1 LFECCEGLPTYN
13 SWRKFCGLNAVTFD
27 YMPDHTDQQ
36 RRKFAQTYDH
46 PDDIDLFPAAITER

>member
-27 YMPDHTDQQ
+27 YMPEHTDQQ
-36 RRKFAQTYDH
+36 RRRFAQNYDH
-46 PDDIDLFPAAITER
+46 PDDIDLFPAATTER

>member
-46 PDDIDLFPAAITER
+46 PDDIDLFPAAPY